1 MRGNSNADNG
11 KNIRHN
17 FVSQS
22 LPHHNSMQE
31 FEQRE
36 VKNGNKEK
44 KQKGL
49 KRYQMQNVFRKSETR
64 MERDLTRVLWCW
76 LRLSSVNTRS
86 EMYVRFYLHVQVCIL
101 FGVCKIV

>member
-44 KQKGL
+44 KQKGYL
-49 KRYQMQNVFRKSETR
+49 GKAKQEWNEISQGCCGVG
-64 MERDLTRVLWCW
+64 
-76 LRLSSVNTRS
+76 
-86 EMYVRFYLHVQVCIL
+86 YVSAL
-101 FGVCKIV
+101 